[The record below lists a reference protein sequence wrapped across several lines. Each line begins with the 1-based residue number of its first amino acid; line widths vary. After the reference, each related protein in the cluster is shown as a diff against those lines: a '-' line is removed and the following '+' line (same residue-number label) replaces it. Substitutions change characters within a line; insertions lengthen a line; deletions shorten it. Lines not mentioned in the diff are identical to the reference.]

1 MKLLLVILTI
11 LIILISIFL
20 ISLNKNLIERRCK
33 RHSILNP
40 RLKKPKTRSVSF
52 ADEIVQSMPIRT
64 FPMDSRDRAA
74 AGWYPSGGSGGH
86 GSSSRTSSCT
96 STGHSGSAGPI
107 LIDEYGQDQLLKFD
121 AFVDNYYS
129 QKDITKFK
137 QVYEAEALDVSNRY
151 ALEDFVYKKES
162 ERFQFQ

>member
-1 MKLLLVILTI
+1 MKILLVILTT

-20 ISLNKNLIERRCK
+20 ISLARDTRERKVK
-33 RHSILNP
+33 RAMITTP
-40 RLKKPKTRSVSF
+40 RLFKPKTRSVSF
-52 ADEIVQSMPIRT
+52 AEEIVRT
-64 FPMDSRDRAA
+64 IPARGDV
-74 AGWYPSGGSGGH
+74 GSP
-86 GSSSRTSSCT
+86 
-96 STGHSGSAGPI
+96 AI

-137 QVYEAEALDVSNRY
+137 QIYEAEALDITNRY
-151 ALEDFVYKKES
+151 KTQDFLYKKES

>member
-33 RHSILNP
+33 RHNILNP
-40 RLKKPKTRSVSF
+40 RLKRPKTRSVSF

-74 AGWYPSGGSGGH
+74 VGWYPSGGSGDPSC
-86 GSSSRTSSCT
+86 SSMGRN
-96 STGHSGSAGPI
+96 GSAGPI

-137 QVYEAEALDVSNRY
+137 QVYEAEALDISNRY